1 MESTAANNGTLL
13 YVLQMNGISHY
24 WIVKRCL
31 RRFTCYMRLSDKS
44 CCERW
49 TGNRLLQD
57 AAGPLDDVPA
67 CNTDTRCV
75 IYRYHKKHAAYPV
88 GVFGQT
94 LDGKGPDLRPQERDT
109 QRLQHRQGN
118 VSEPNDYRTSV
129 FYVHFPFFHSLSPWL
144 LQQYKF
150 RCPWNP
156 ALPAVAGVPTA
167 RSPPPSR
174 APTVERLKNRTK
186 LLELSAFTNSIV
198 PAMSF
203 V

>member
-1 MESTAANNGTLL
+1 
-13 YVLQMNGISHY
+13 MNAINHY
-24 WIVKRCL
+24 WIVKLCL
-31 RRFTCYMRLSDKS
+31 RWCTCYMRLCHKS
-44 CCERW
+44 YCERW

-75 IYRYHKKHAAYPV
+75 IYRYHKKYAAYSV

-94 LDGKGPDLRPQERDT
+94 LDGKGTDLRPQECDT

-118 VSEPNDYRTSV
+118 VSRTSV
-129 FYVHFPFFHSLSPWL
+129 FYVHFPSFHSLSPWW

-174 APTVERLKNRTK
+174 APAVERLKNRTK
-186 LLELSAFTNSIV
+186 LLELSAFTDSIV